1 MVNQYFSYYSG
12 TEAMMML
19 QAKELQKNGHEVYFF
34 GSNRKPYIDSDYQYL
49 HLLPERKVGTK
60 NYLKNP
66 INYYYDKGI
75 QNALNNIIEEI
86 KPDIIHCQY
95 IDTLTYSI
103 FNCFRD
109 IPTVLTFHSSYVS
122 FCPTGLLSNKNY
134 IDCPNLCKHGNFL
147 ACIKNDCKNNIE
159 ASIRRAIFGY
169 VSYKNFKN
177 VDMYITPSEA
187 LRQKCINADIGI
199 KPEQIVTINNFI
211 SDEQLQTIP
220 NYTNKKYFLYVGRL
234 VKHKG
239 VKYILEAA
247 KDLPRDIEFHIVGT
261 GEEEK
266 NLKEYAKQNNLDN
279 VKFLGYKSGA
289 DLQEEY
295 QNCIAIIVP
304 SIWLE
309 SFGMINVE
317 AFINGKPVIGSRIGG
332 IPEVVDNDINGLLFE
347 PTNVEQLK
355 QKILMYWNNP
365 ELVIKHGKNGYEK
378 TKKKYTPQRY
388 YEQLMKVY
396 NEVLKVNEN

>member
-1 MVNQYFSYYSG
+1 MVNQYFGPYGGTETMLNLTANMLQKYGHEIYYFGIDKKPFFLENYEYSKYFPSKKFGLLNYIKHPIDYYYS
-12 TEAMMML
+12 
-19 QAKELQKNGHEVYFF
+19 KNIQK
-34 GSNRKPYIDSDYQYL
+34 
-49 HLLPERKVGTK
+49 HL
-60 NYLKNP
+60 
-66 INYYYDKGI
+66 
-75 QNALNNIIEEI
+75 EEI
-86 KPDIIHCQY
+86 IKDVKPDIIHCHF

-103 FNCFRD
+103 FKCFKN
-109 IPTVLTFHSSYVS
+109 IPTVLTIHCNYAV
-122 FCPTGLLSNKNY
+122 FCPNAWFKNDKY

-177 VDMYITPSEA
+177 INMYITPSEA
-187 LRQKCINADIGI
+187 LRQKCLNADIGI
-199 KPEQIVTINNFI
+199 KQEQIVTINNFI

-266 NLKEYAKQNNLDN
+266 NLKEYAKQKNLDN
-279 VKFLGYKSGA
+279 VKFLGYKSGKE
-289 DLQEEY
+289 LQEEY
-295 QNCIAIIVP
+295 QNCISIIVP

-317 AFINGKPVIGSRIGG
+317 AFINGKPVIASKIGG
-332 IPEVVDNDINGLLFE
+332 IPEVVDNNINGLLFE

-355 QKILMYWNNP
+355 HHILTYWNNT
-365 ELVIKHGKNGYEK
+365 ELVIEHGKNGYEK
-378 TKKKYTPQRY
+378 TKKMYTPQRY
-388 YEQLMKVY
+388 YEQLIKVY
-396 NEVLKVNEN
+396 NEVLKVNEI